1 MGISALNKAYFNL
14 YQLVSL
20 TCTDIDKAP
29 GATQNLKLMDTSFRK
44 KVDLGLI
51 ATEHSVTPPPHPLPV
66 GGIEPHTK
74 FSKRAEGG
82 LTESQ
87 FLEGAARKEGMNFF
101 GEDCSFYIKKLKS
114 ETFNDKKSL

>member
-29 GATQNLKLMDTSFRK
+29 GATQSLKLMDTSFRK

-51 ATEHSVTPPPHPLPV
+51 ATEHSVTPPPPPSCW
-66 GGIEPHTK
+66 G
-74 FSKRAEGG
+74 
-82 LTESQ
+82 
-87 FLEGAARKEGMNFF
+87 
-101 GEDCSFYIKKLKS
+101 D
-114 ETFNDKKSL
+114 